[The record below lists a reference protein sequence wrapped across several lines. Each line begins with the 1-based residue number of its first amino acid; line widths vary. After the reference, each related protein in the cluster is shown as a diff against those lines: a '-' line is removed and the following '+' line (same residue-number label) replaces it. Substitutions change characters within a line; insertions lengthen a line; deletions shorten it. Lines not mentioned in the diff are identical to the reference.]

1 MRQKEE
7 ETREIGDFKVWLFG
21 VTRSAASSINL
32 LRFSLQN
39 SVFFWQLSSRAERQ
53 CVDALMHLKSLTILL
68 VSSRISCLFFDWLLI
83 PIVIMPS
90 GHYLPKEIRKLIYDH
105 HIDGKKSAEDLFR
118 DVFRMIP
125 ALWVL
130 KR

>member
-1 MRQKEE
+1 MPDWERKNGW
-7 ETREIGDFKVWLFG
+7 RYII
-21 VTRSAASSINL
+21 RIL

-68 VSSRISCLFFDWLLI
+68 VSSRISCLCFDWLLI
-83 PIVIMPS
+83 PIVIMPP

-130 KR
+130 KC